1 MLSPRNDLGYFIIQL
16 GGFDTRMSFLAW
28 IGYLM
33 RNSGM
38 GDTLELIYAENTVP
52 NLLSAKAVDRAIK
65 GHKMADTAL
74 HTV

>member
-16 GGFDTRMSFLAW
+16 GGLDTRMSFLAW

-65 GHKMADTAL
+65 GHKMVDTAL

>member
-1 MLSPRNDLGYFIIQL
+1 
-16 GGFDTRMSFLAW
+16 MSFLAW

-38 GDTLELIYAENTVP
+38 GDTLELIYAESTVP
-52 NLLSAKAVDRAIK
+52 NLLSAKSVDRAIK
-65 GHKMADTAL
+65 GHKMVDTAL